1 MSVPRRPCA
10 NKKINCLA
18 LLLSLQ
24 GGLMGERTR
33 PIAES
38 SDKDARP
45 LACTRL

>member
-1 MSVPRRPCA
+1 
-10 NKKINCLA
+10 
-18 LLLSLQ
+18 LLSLQ
-24 GGLMGERTR
+24 DRLMGERTR